1 MLHNV
6 SSKCNIEKII
16 FRWTFSLCDIIGSQI
31 KSLWA
36 KICNFY
42 QHQEKLLWQD
52 ESVSFIKISLKCN
65 VEKNHLRWPFSFS
78 EISSIVMKWLWAK
91 ICNFHQHQ
99 EKLLWLWQDESVSF
113 IKISSKCNVEKN
125 HFRWPFSFSEILGTE
140 MKWLWAKICNFHQNQ
155 EKFLCLFGKPGC
167 ESAEALLSKFCK
179 TKFSQNS
186 Q

>member
-16 FRWTFSLCDIIGSQI
+16 FRWTFGLCDIIGSQI

-42 QHQEKLLWQD
+42 
-52 ESVSFIKISLKCN
+52 
-65 VEKNHLRWPFSFS
+65 
-78 EISSIVMKWLWAK
+78 
-91 ICNFHQHQ
+91 QHQ

-155 EKFLCLFGKPGC
+155 EKFLWLQHDDDCAGRNFKLDSRHQDKWANICVRWLLNLQGMLFGCVVRFYNLVGTKYDI
-167 ESAEALLSKFCK
+167 LKTSKDIIFTLVEWMTLK
-179 TKFSQNS
+179 SET
-186 Q
+186 